1 MLAVSAGLREHT
13 TQGCTHERSGRDA
26 EQSISRD
33 QGCARDPDLLRDG
46 GSGPLRSSTVAA
58 APTLGVKGKHVR
70 RDQARHKR
78 ASGVVG
84 LVESGADVTI
94 KTEVGEKAS
103 DGEVLVRGGVGD
115 GRLRWGKGAAMD
127 CL

>member
-1 MLAVSAGLREHT
+1 MRDRAGMSNPFQEIRDVHATQTSSATE
-13 TQGCTHERSGRDA
+13 
-26 EQSISRD
+26 
-33 QGCARDPDLLRDG
+33 DPDH
-46 GSGPLRSSTVAA
+46 SGAQPSRQHRHLVR
-58 APTLGVKGKHVR
+58 KGKHVR

-78 ASGVVG
+78 ASGAVG

-94 KTEVGEKAS
+94 KTEVGEKAG